1 MITAT
6 ENSIQQRLDEIAA
19 LLREREQ
26 ETKKIQTLDRRI
38 AELAGIVPEHQTRKT
53 MKKTVSRRQFAAGC
67 GI

>member
-6 ENSIQQRLDEIAA
+6 ENIIRQRLAEIAA

-38 AELAGIVPEHQTRKT
+38 AELAGIAPEHQIRKPI
-53 MKKTVSRRQFAAGC
+53 KKTVPRRQFASGC